1 MNEKNVKMPDSLLV
15 ANVQSSLRQ
24 LIQAYQL
31 PPYLWQL
38 IIKDL
43 YHEVNTMYTSQLVN
57 EKDEYERRVKESQS
71 QEEQQNENICER

>member
-15 ANVQSSLRQ
+15 ANAQSSLLQ
-24 LIQAYQL
+24 LIQAYQF
-31 PPYLWQL
+31 PTYLWQL

-57 EKDEYERRVKESQS
+57 DKDEYERRLKET
-71 QEEQQNENICER
+71 QEDTPNENTGNC

>member
-15 ANVQSSLRQ
+15 ANAQSSLRQ
-24 LIQAYQL
+24 LIQAYQF
-31 PPYLWQL
+31 PTYLWQL

-57 EKDEYERRVKESQS
+57 DKDEYERRLKET
-71 QEEQQNENICER
+71 QEDTTNENTGNC

>member
-1 MNEKNVKMPDSLLV
+1 MTENQNVKMPDSLIV

-24 LIQAYQL
+24 LMQSYQL

-43 YHEVNTMYTSQLVN
+43 YHDVNTMYTSQLMS
-57 EKDEYERRVKESQS
+57 EKEEYNRRLKET
-71 QEEQQNENICER
+71 QEQNES

>member
-15 ANVQSSLRQ
+15 ANAQSSIRQ
-24 LIQAYQL
+24 LIQAYQF
-31 PPYLWQL
+31 PTYLWQL

-57 EKDEYERRVKESQS
+57 DKDEYERRLKET
-71 QEEQQNENICER
+71 QEDTPNENTGNC

>member
-1 MNEKNVKMPDSLLV
+1 MNETKIKMPDSLLV

-57 EKDEYERRVKESQS
+57 EKAEYERRVKESQK
-71 QEEQQNENICER
+71 EQQDEDICER

>member
-15 ANVQSSLRQ
+15 ANAQSSLRQ
-24 LIQAYQL
+24 LIQAYQF
-31 PPYLWQL
+31 PTYLWQL

-57 EKDEYERRVKESQS
+57 DKDEYERRLKET
-71 QEEQQNENICER
+71 QEDTPNENTGNC

>member
-15 ANVQSSLRQ
+15 ANAQSSLRQ
-24 LIQAYQL
+24 LIQAYQF
-31 PPYLWQL
+31 PTYLWQL

-57 EKDEYERRVKESQS
+57 DKDEYERRLKGT
-71 QEEQQNENICER
+71 QEDTPNENTGNC

>member
-15 ANVQSSLRQ
+15 ANAQSSLRQ
-24 LIQAYQL
+24 LIQAYQF

-57 EKDEYERRVKESQS
+57 EKDEYERRVRESQS
-71 QEEQQNENICER
+71 QEEQQDENICER

>member
-15 ANVQSSLRQ
+15 ANAQSSLRQ

-31 PPYLWQL
+31 PTYLWQL

-57 EKDEYERRVKESQS
+57 DKDEYERRLKET
-71 QEEQQNENICER
+71 QEDTPNENTGNC